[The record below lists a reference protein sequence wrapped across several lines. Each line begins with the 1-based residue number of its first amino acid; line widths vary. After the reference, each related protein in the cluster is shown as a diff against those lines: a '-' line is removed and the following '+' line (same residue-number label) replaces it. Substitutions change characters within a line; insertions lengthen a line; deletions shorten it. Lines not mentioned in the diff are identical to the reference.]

1 MKHVHQ
7 LFQHKYAKYAAL
19 ALALILIFGL
29 ARCSR
34 KEEAPAEENLYR
46 VVQDGLEVHK
56 KAKENSKVRGELPA
70 GLEIEIL
77 DQKTTKKA
85 VWGQID
91 KIVLPD
97 GTKIKGGWIDLQYVK
112 SASEPEIEPTEPP
125 TDPEPTD
132 PPAPAVEATMG
143 TVTTGKLHIRKGAGT
158 KYDSIDSYV
167 KGDRIEILETTTV
180 DDTQW
185 ARTNIGWVG
194 MGYVKMDGTGTVDSY
209 ITSNKSTTILGY
221 GVVDLGSLNVRSGPG
236 THNDK
241 VGEVTVGNRY
251 AYYQL
256 EEGWVRIEGGWVSA
270 EYFYIEG
277 EIADDATAGTVTT
290 DDLKIRTGPDTS
302 FRNIGTLKTGDTVNI
317 LAQVDDWGYIG
328 DGWINMNYVKKTAPN
343 YSTGIVTITSGLNI
357 RKEPN
362 PDAESLGTYK
372 VGDIVTIVEVKDG
385 WGKTD
390 KGWINLKYAKYD

>member
-125 TDPEPTD
+125 TEPEPTE
-132 PPAPAVEATMG
+132 PPAPSVEATMG
-143 TVTTGKLHIRKGAGT
+143 TITTGKLHIRKGAGT
-158 KYDSIDSYV
+158 KYDAIDSYV
-167 KGDRIEILETTTV
+167 KGDRIEILETTMV

-185 ARTNIGWVG
+185 ARTNIGWIG
-194 MGYVKMDGTGTVDSY
+194 MGYVKMDGTGTVDTY
-209 ITSNKSTTILGY
+209 IVSANKSMTILGY
-221 GVVDLGSLNVRSGPG
+221 GVVNLGSLNVRSGPG
-236 THNDK
+236 TGHDK
-241 VGEVTVGNRY
+241 VAEVTARNRY
-251 AYYQL
+251 AYY
-256 EEGWVRIEGGWVSA
+256 ERTDGWVRIEGGWVSE

-277 EIADDATAGTVTT
+277 TQTADAFNGSVNT
-290 DDLKIRTGPDTS
+290 DNLKLRTGPATS
-302 FRNIGTLKTGDTVNI
+302 FKNIGSFKVGDPVKVLATV
-317 LAQVDDWGYIG
+317 
-328 DGWINMNYVKKTAPN
+328 DGWAYVGNGWVNQSYITPT
-343 YSTGIVTITSGLNI
+343 YTTGVVTITSGLNI
-357 RKEPN
+357 RKEAN
-362 PDAESLGTYK
+362 SSSESMGTYK
-372 VGDIVTIVEVKDG
+372 AGDIVTILEVKDG
-385 WGKTD
+385 WGKTE
-390 KGWINLKYAKYD
+390 KGWISLKYVKYN